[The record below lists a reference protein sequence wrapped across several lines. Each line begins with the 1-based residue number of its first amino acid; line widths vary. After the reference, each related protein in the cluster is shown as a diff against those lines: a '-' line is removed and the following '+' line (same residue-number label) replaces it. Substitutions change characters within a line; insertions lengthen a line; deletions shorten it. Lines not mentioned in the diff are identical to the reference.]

1 MTVLIDPPAWP
12 AHGTLWA
19 HLVSDS
25 SLSELHAFAQA
36 AGVPQRAFDLD
47 HYDVAA
53 ERYEELVARGAVPV
67 SGRDLARRLAAS
79 GLRVPGRERREAR
92 RVALAARWG
101 ALLPGAPEVGE
112 VLLDRWHEPHR
123 SYHGPGHLAQVLR
136 AAAVVDPD
144 VPRPVALALWFHD
157 AVHDGVAGQDEER
170 SAALARELLAGLVPP
185 EEVAEVSRLV
195 VLTTHHRVV
204 AGDALG
210 ALVCDADLSILGSD
224 EAGYARYVRQVRA
237 EYAHVPDG
245 AFREG
250 RAAVLRSLLGLGRLF
265 ATAEGSRRWEQAAR
279 ANLKRELAVLEGQAT
294 VASTVTS
301 MLPRV
306 AFE

>member
-1 MTVLIDPPAWP
+1 MAVLIDPPAWP

-25 SLSELHAFAQA
+25 SLDELHAFAES
-36 AGVPQRAFDLD
+36 AGVPRRAFDLD

-53 ERYEELVARGAVPV
+53 ERYEELVARGALPV
-67 SGRDLARRLAAS
+67 SGRDLSRRLAAS

-92 RVALAARWG
+92 RASLSVRWE

-123 SYHGPGHLAQVLR
+123 AYHGPGHLAQVLR
-136 AAAVVDPD
+136 AAAIVEPD

-157 AVHDGVAGQDEER
+157 AVHDGVAGEDEER
-170 SAALARELLAGLVPP
+170 SAALARELLVGLVPAD
-185 EEVAEVSRLV
+185 EVGEVSRLV
-195 VLTTHHRVV
+195 LLTADHRV
-204 AGDALG
+204 AADDAHG

-224 EAGYARYVRQVRA
+224 EAGYARYVRQVRT
-237 EYAHVPDG
+237 EYSHVPDE

-265 ATAEGSRRWEQAAR
+265 ATDEGARRWERVAR
-279 ANLKRELAVLEGQAT
+279 TNLERELAGL
-294 VASTVTS
+294 VAGEAGPS
-301 MLPRV
+301 R
-306 AFE
+306 